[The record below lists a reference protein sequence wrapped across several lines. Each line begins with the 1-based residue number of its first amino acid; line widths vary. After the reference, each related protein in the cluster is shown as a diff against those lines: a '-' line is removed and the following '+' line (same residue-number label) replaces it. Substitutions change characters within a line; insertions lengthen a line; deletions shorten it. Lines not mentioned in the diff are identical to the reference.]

1 MAEYSELPQL
11 IQELKLAAIDAYM
24 RTQPYPWTI
33 NGDHYEINSSS
44 THTKVT
50 RPGPDGEGGGDWS
63 SDNFIAEWFTG
74 GSQDEQW
81 YAAFDSV
88 RSRIDT
94 AIQPWLTL
102 PDPADID
109 PEVEECRQVTRR
121 LSGAAAASG
130 GAQSGAGIIPGNISL
145 VIENSS
151 AMSGTAIAAF
161 KSNFLAQL
169 GPVIGGHHGI
179 SLVLGSALAAEAGL
193 WESARKGVAG
203 IVAAARDASRNLAD
217 SGSSGNVKAVL
228 DVAGWAVKGAKAFL
242 PGAGAVLE
250 VASIGIQILS
260 GTPAGSRE
268 EQISGADAEAVLT
281 SFENALAALNQ
292 SIADEETQLQ
302 TNLSDN
308 LANVAADRSSY
319 DLSVPG
325 VRNDPADPD
334 DVIAYQPAL
343 ISEITKTYLPTI
355 AGELTAVSSAVLSA
369 SMSGVTRDPAI
380 GIGARGPGDAWAQL
394 RWLLHELLKNLS
406 WDVTQ
411 GATNLDLV
419 LQDLQSHEQRIA
431 DEIEQVLALLDA
443 GNPTDPWD

>member
-1 MAEYSELPQL
+1 MAEYSELPGL
-11 IQELKLAAIDAYM
+11 VREFKRAAIDAYM
-24 RTQPYPWTI
+24 RTQPYAWTI
-33 NGDHYEINSSS
+33 DGDHYEINSSS

-81 YAAFDSV
+81 TAAFDSI

-94 AIQPWLTL
+94 AIEPWLTL
-102 PDPADID
+102 PDPADLT
-109 PEVEECRQVTRR
+109 PEVEECRQITRR
-121 LSGAAAASG
+121 LSGAAAASAG
-130 GAQSGAGIIPGNISL
+130 GQSGAGIIPGNISL

-169 GPVIGGHHGI
+169 GPVIGGQHGI
-179 SLVLGSALAAEAGL
+179 SLVLGSALAAEEGL
-193 WESARKGVAG
+193 WEAARSGVAD
-203 IVAAARDASRNLAD
+203 IVAAARDASQSLAD
-217 SGSSGNVKAVL
+217 SGSSGNLNAVL
-228 DVAGWAVKGAKAFL
+228 EVAGWAVKGAKVFL

-250 VASIGIQILS
+250 VGSLGIEILS
-260 GTPAGSRE
+260 GTPAGSSE
-268 EQISGADAEAVLT
+268 EQISGADAEAVIA
-281 SFENALAALNQ
+281 SFEDALAALNQ
-292 SIADEETQLQ
+292 SIADEESQLQ
-302 TNLSDN
+302 TNLNDN
-308 LANVAADRSSY
+308 LANIAADQSSY

-343 ISEITKTYLPTI
+343 IAEITKTYLPTI
-355 AGELTAVSSAVLSA
+355 AGELTAVSTAVLSA
-369 SMSGVTRDPAI
+369 SMSSVMRDASI
-380 GIGARGPGDAWAQL
+380 GIGARGPGTEWARL

-406 WDVTQ
+406 WDVTN

-419 LQDLQSHEQRIA
+419 LQDLQGHEQRIA